1 MIAIASA
8 LLCFAPC
15 SCHNCDQS
23 RLHFITI
30 VIKASHIFLQLWLY
44 AGHILSQLWWNAG
57 QLFPS
62 ELSLTRNNVSAG
74 VGSSSTLVHRSSHPD
89 NVTAVGSLGM
99 CTARRKMQLERPR
112 NASYTSS
119 NASCTSSY
127 VSCTSS
133 NASCTW
139 SACLHRS
146 HNAFPT
152 TWQTLDKF
160 ALQVFALCHPM

>member
-8 LLCFAPC
+8 LLCFAGC
-15 SCHNCDQS
+15 FCHNCDQS
-23 RLHFITI
+23 RLHFLTIVIKCRSHFITI
-30 VIKASHIFLQLWLY
+30 VIKAGY
-44 AGHILSQLWWNAG
+44 ILSQLWWNAG

-62 ELSLTRNNVSAG
+62 KLSVTRNNVSAG

-99 CTARRKMQLERPR
+99 RTARRKMQLERAR
-112 NASYTSS
+112 NV
-119 NASCTSSY
+119 SCTWSIT
-127 VSCTSS
+127 SCTSS
-133 NASCTW
+133 NASCTS

-160 ALQVFALCHPM
+160 AL